1 MKLLEVRLLW
11 LTPDDAELENLHV
24 VALPMSKDPKSV
36 PEVPTMKSIALEAG
50 VSESTVSRALNNH
63 PHLKSETKQRIQK
76 IAEDLGYTRNPY
88 VTALMSQVRLGRPVL
103 DKPKIALIH
112 CMGLSHYEPIHPVLV
127 DFRNGASAQ
136 AVRLGYEIE
145 EHYLKR
151 KGSSPERLLSLLVNR
166 GIKGIIFEHP
176 SSGDFPDGID
186 LRPFACVTTEF
197 VDGLPYLHKV
207 SVDVYEN
214 LLKAL
219 VKCTDKGYRK
229 IGLLISGF
237 QDSHNSFRRRA
248 AFMVAS
254 GKYVPEAQLSIL
266 ERADAKIDEGELLN
280 WIRDSD
286 LEVVV
291 SPMNRESNPVVES
304 GLHIPDDIAFVGLDL
319 WRKNESGFAGI
330 EPGWLEL
337 GKIAVN
343 QVVDSIGRN
352 EFGVPEIPTRSVISG
367 CWVEGASLPDRVSR
381 HSVSKR

>member
-1 MKLLEVRLLW
+1 MEVLGVRLLL
-11 LTPDDAELENLHV
+11 LTPAYAELENLHV
-24 VALPMSKDPKSV
+24 VAYSMSKDANSV
-36 PEVPTMKSIALEAG
+36 PEVPTMKSIALAAG

-63 PHLKSETKQRIQK
+63 PHLKSETKQRIQE

-112 CMGLSHYEPIHPVLV
+112 CMGLSHYKPIHPVLV

-151 KGSSPERLLSLLVNR
+151 KGASPERLLGLLVNR
-166 GIKGIIFEHP
+166 GIKGVIFEHP
-176 SSGDFPDGID
+176 SSGDFQEGID
-186 LRPFACVTTEF
+186 LSPFACVSTEF
-197 VDGLPYLHKV
+197 VDGLPHLHKV

-219 VKCTDKGYRK
+219 AQCTEKGYRK

-254 GKYVPEAQLSIL
+254 EKYIPEAQLSIL
-266 ERADAKIDEGELLN
+266 ENVDSSIDCDELID
-280 WIRDSD
+280 WIQKNE

-291 SPMNRESNPVVES
+291 SPMNRDSNPIVES
-304 GLHIPDDIAFVGLDL
+304 GLRIPDDIAFIGLDL
-319 WRKNESGFAGI
+319 WRNNEPGFAGI
-330 EPGWLEL
+330 EPGWFEL
-337 GKIAVN
+337 GKIALN

-352 EFGVPEIPTRSVISG
+352 EFGIPDIPTRSVISG
-367 CWVEGASLPDRVSR
+367 RWVEGASLPDCASR
-381 HSVSKR
+381 SLVSKE